1 MAERL
6 RSSLG
11 LPGLRRATPLLALAA
26 AAGLMPG
33 FHMPNKHVMTIV
45 LAFVLFIAVGELLE
59 VNLPWGS
66 ALVTMG
72 LAPAVGF
79 LLPLDCRPDLKAAAR
94 TCVASYGPAE
104 VVAVFAAGSLIA
116 LAVRLVRRKDPRIEA
131 VAVQGLTVILAG
143 LTYVGLARID
153 PFDGFGPANI
163 SYFGIAGV
171 FIVTIASDALIPSVL
186 AAVTEKLP
194 LLPKLR
200 DQVRA
205 SAALQVASVSV
216 GALLAL
222 SRPTLGNWSFPLFL
236 VPLIATQYSFRQFA
250 SIRTTYLQ
258 TIGALAKVPEMAG
271 YTEPG
276 HSRRV
281 ADLAVEIAQEMGVEG
296 KHIEEIQYAA
306 LLHDIGRVSLPDPES
321 ANDSAYRLQVALEGA
336 VIVKETGY
344 LPGVATIIGQQHEP
358 YRRRGEDQNRG
369 VEVGAKI
376 VKVASAYDDLTN
388 PPGAGR
394 TPWDA
399 LEHMHLGMAYEYD
412 PQVIQ
417 ALTRVLEKRASI

>member
-1 MAERL
+1 V
-6 RSSLG
+6 
-11 LPGLRRATPLLALAA
+11 T
-26 AAGLMPG
+26 
-33 FHMPNKHVMTIV
+33 TV
-45 LAFVLFIAVGELLE
+45 LAFVLFVAVGELLE
-59 VNLPWGS
+59 VDLPWGTS
-66 ALVTMG
+66 LVTMG

-79 LLPLDCRPDLKAAAR
+79 MLPLSCAAPTAAAKA
-94 TCVASYGPAE
+94 CAASGNGPAE
-104 VVAVFAAGSLIA
+104 VGAVFVAGGLIA
-116 LAVRLVRRKDPRIEA
+116 LVVRIVRRKDTRLFAFGVQTITVVCSS
-131 VAVQGLTVILAG
+131 VA
-143 LTYVGLARID
+143 YVGFARID
-153 PFDGFGPANI
+153 PWDGFGPANI
-163 SYFGIAGV
+163 SYLGIAAV
-171 FIVTIASDALIPSVL
+171 FVVTIAADAVIPSVV
-186 AAVTEKLP
+186 AAVAEKLP

-200 DQVRA
+200 NQARA

-222 SRPTLGNWSFPLFL
+222 SKPTLGLWSFPLFL
-236 VPLIATQYSFRQFA
+236 VPLVATQYSFRQFA

-281 ADLAVEIAQEMGVEG
+281 ADIAVEIAQEMGVEG
-296 KHIEEIQYAA
+296 KRVEEIQYAA

-321 ANDSAYRLQVALEGA
+321 ANDPSYRLQVALEGA

-358 YRRRGEDQNRG
+358 YRRRGEDQNRE
-369 VEVGAKI
+369 VELGAKI

-388 PPGAGR
+388 PPASGR

-399 LEHMHLGMAYEYD
+399 LERMHLGMAYDYD

-417 ALTRVLEKRASI
+417 ALTRVLEKRSAI